1 MQLCPGF
8 DGRFADSAGRHNLS
22 HKKVLTRGHNY
33 DTIIPRREMIAVPHI
48 IPIRDLKKTSE
59 LSQMCKNSA
68 EPIFI
73 TKNGYGDMVIMS
85 MEMYEKLMLIH
96 DVYSKLD
103 EAEEQVRQG
112 KTLDADEDLK
122 KLREKYSV

>member
-1 MQLCPGF
+1 
-8 DGRFADSAGRHNLS
+8 
-22 HKKVLTRGHNY
+22 
-33 DTIIPRREMIAVPHI
+33 MIAVPHI